1 MPGRLRLARGEFVEG
16 GAGGRDR
23 SVPGREAGHRLGEIL
38 LVPGKGD
45 RHRASPDIEPN
56 SNSCCRSA
64 GGEAGAPAGAREGR
78 TGVVACRAGI
88 WGRLGGGVV
97 VDEADGVVDVVV
109 DVLDRGAVADPGS
122 QGALE
127 D

>member
-1 MPGRLRLARGEFVEG
+1 MPGRLRLTRGEFAEG

-64 GGEAGAPAGAREGR
+64 GGEACTPNGGRKSGRAAGERGAGGR
-78 TGVVACRAGI
+78 GGL
-88 WGRLGGGVV
+88 WGWDLGGG
-97 VDEADGVVDVVV
+97 
-109 DVLDRGAVADPGS
+109 
-122 QGALE
+122 
-127 D
+127 